1 MLLTHHLPD
10 AKITKQRATRSR
22 SIRIRHV
29 DEGDIRMS
37 EPVAVA
43 ASSSPRVPLIRV
55 TGVTK
60 KFGGVQALRGVNLEV
75 LPGEVH
81 ALLGENGAGKSTLIK
96 ILSGVHAYDEGS
108 IEIAGQKVAFESPA
122 KSREAG
128 VAVVYQDLSLVE
140 SLSVGANL
148 MLGREPRTRLGFVRQ
163 RELMAQVSAFLR
175 EHNIPLDPRVP
186 VDSLPFAYRQMTE
199 ICKALMGDVRVLIL
213 DEPTSALTG
222 GEEQI
227 LFDAIRTVTA
237 RGVGVIYVTHR
248 LNEVFRISQ
257 RVTVFRDG
265 ANAGHFATAE
275 TDMKQLVAAIVGPR
289 HAAMQA
295 RQETATGTAAQT
307 ALSADEKTGAPV
319 AHNAPVLKLSN
330 VSNARL
336 SGVSFSLRHGEV
348 HGLAGLIG
356 SGRTEILLTI
366 FGLLP
371 IHEGTID
378 LEGQP
383 LAARRPADAIQRGV
397 ALVPEDRHLQ
407 GLVLDHSIE
416 RNLTLPRLPQFSR
429 GGWLR
434 AQAAAQQARIAMKQL
449 SVKAPDASTHVKF
462 LSGGNQQ
469 KVVFAKW
476 NYPRRKVLLLDEPT
490 VGVDVGAREEIYG
503 VVHDAARAGTGVVV
517 VSSDLDELL
526 RLCDRISIVVTGSI
540 ERTVERAQLRHAEEL
555 HHLIQLPRPIEESAT

>member
-1 MLLTHHLPD
+1 
-10 AKITKQRATRSR
+10 
-22 SIRIRHV
+22 
-29 DEGDIRMS
+29 MS
-37 EPVAVA
+37 EPVAA
-43 ASSSPRVPLIRV
+43 ASSPQVPLIRV
-55 TGVTK
+55 AGVTK
-60 KFGGVQALRGVNLEV
+60 RFGGVQALRGVNLEV

-108 IEIAGQKVAFESPA
+108 IEIAGKSVAFDSPA
-122 KSREAG
+122 QSRAAG

-148 MLGREPRTRLGFVRQ
+148 MLGREPRTRLGFVKKRQ
-163 RELMAQVSAFLR
+163 LTAMVNDFLR
-175 EHNIPLDPRVP
+175 AHGIPLDARTP
-186 VDSLPFAYRQMTE
+186 VGSLPFAYRQMTE
-199 ICKALMGDVRVLIL
+199 ICKALMGDVRILIL

-227 LFDAIRTVTA
+227 LFDAIRTVTS

-265 ANAGHFATAE
+265 LNVGMFPTAQ
-275 TDMKQLVAAIVGPR
+275 TDMKQLVAAIIGPG
-289 HAAMQA
+289 HAALHA
-295 RQETATGTAAQT
+295 RERTAVGSASNVPAVGKENVAVAAQPIL
-307 ALSADEKTGAPV
+307 ALSKVGND
-319 AHNAPVLKLSN
+319 
-330 VSNARL
+330 RL
-336 SGVSFSLRHGEV
+336 RDVDLTVCKGEI

-356 SGRTEILLTI
+356 SGRTEILETI
-366 FGLLP
+366 FGLRVVDTGS
-371 IHEGTID
+371 IVID
-378 LEGQP
+378 DQALS
-383 LAARRPADAIQRGV
+383 RITPAQAIKLGV
-397 ALVPEDRHLQ
+397 ALVPEDRHVQ

-429 GGWLR
+429 WGWLR
-434 AQAAAQQARIAMKQL
+434 SQAAVQQAQNSMKKL
-449 SVKAPDASTHVKF
+449 AVKAPGSSTYVKF

-476 NYPRRKVLLLDEPT
+476 DHPRPKLLLLDEPT

-503 VVHDAARAGTGVVV
+503 VVQDAARAGTGVLV

-526 RLCDRISIVVTGSI
+526 RLCDRISIVVDGRIVNTLD
-540 ERTVERAQLRHAEEL
+540 RALLGNAEAL
-555 HHLIQLPRPIEESAT
+555 HHLIQLSRSTTESPKGTSFGAHAT

>member
-1 MLLTHHLPD
+1 MQ
-10 AKITKQRATRSR
+10 TKETS
-22 SIRIRHV
+22 
-29 DEGDIRMS
+29 EMS
-37 EPVAVA
+37 EPVAA
-43 ASSSPRVPLIRV
+43 ASSPQVPLIRV
-55 TGVTK
+55 AGVTK
-60 KFGGVQALRGVNLEV
+60 RFGGVQALRGVNLEV

-108 IEIAGQKVAFESPA
+108 IEIAGERVAFDSPA
-122 KSREAG
+122 QSRAAG

-148 MLGREPRTRLGFVRQ
+148 MLGREPRTRLGFVKKRQ
-163 RELMAQVSAFLR
+163 LAAMVNDFLR
-175 EHNIPLDPRVP
+175 AHGIPLDARTP
-186 VDSLPFAYRQMTE
+186 VGSLPFAYRQMTE
-199 ICKALMGDVRVLIL
+199 ICKALMGDVRILIL

-227 LFDAIRTVTA
+227 LFDAIRTVTS

-265 ANAGHFATAE
+265 LNVGMFPTAQ
-275 TDMKQLVAAIVGPR
+275 TDMKQLVAAIIGPG
-289 HAAMQA
+289 HAALHA
-295 RQETATGTAAQT
+295 RERTAVGSASNVPAVGKENVAVAAQPIL
-307 ALSADEKTGAPV
+307 ALSKVGND
-319 AHNAPVLKLSN
+319 
-330 VSNARL
+330 RL
-336 SGVSFSLRHGEV
+336 RDVDLTVCKGEI

-356 SGRTEILLTI
+356 SGRTEILETI
-366 FGLLP
+366 FGLRVVDTGS
-371 IHEGTID
+371 IVID
-378 LEGQP
+378 DQALS
-383 LAARRPADAIQRGV
+383 RITPAQAIKLGV
-397 ALVPEDRHLQ
+397 ALVPEDRHVQ

-429 GGWLR
+429 WGWLR
-434 AQAAAQQARIAMKQL
+434 SQAAVQQAQNSMKKL
-449 SVKAPDASTHVKF
+449 AVKAPGSSTYVKF

-476 NYPRRKVLLLDEPT
+476 DHPRPKLLLLDEPT

-503 VVHDAARAGTGVVV
+503 VVQDAARAGTGVLV

-526 RLCDRISIVVTGSI
+526 RLCDRISIVVDGRIVNTLD
-540 ERTVERAQLRHAEEL
+540 RALLGNAEAL
-555 HHLIQLPRPIEESAT
+555 HHLIQLSRSTTESPKGTSFGAHAT